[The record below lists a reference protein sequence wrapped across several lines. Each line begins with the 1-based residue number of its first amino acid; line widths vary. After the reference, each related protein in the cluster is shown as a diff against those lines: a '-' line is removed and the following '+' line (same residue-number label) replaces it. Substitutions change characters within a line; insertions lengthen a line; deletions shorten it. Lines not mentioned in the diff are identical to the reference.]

1 MDLFYGLKV
10 ELAGNTYYFAEKTT
24 TISGRVYDGVLSR
37 VSLSKIVQSDTT
49 VSIQVISGEQWSQLF
64 RANGNIVDGGSA
76 TLYLID
82 GDRILES
89 WMPGIVNRVS
99 WGSSWQPLS
108 FEITTRI
115 TNTRQII
122 SPTARIYEETFPISL
137 VGDWTIP
144 ATSYGANYNIIIG
157 YPGYREGSKFG
168 DYTQCVVPVLY
179 CEFEEN
185 FIIGRI
191 LVAGGV
197 IEATSITAINYSQDS
212 TRYTLSLTDPETQPI
227 TDNRDLIG
235 GVINDIYQSGIES
248 ASDDEIYV
256 GFDPTNG
263 GGLLFEG
270 SILRGGADIFK
281 WVVTRFTDMKLD
293 IGRHKANADFL
304 NLYKFDTFINSDV
317 DPLEWFES
325 QVLEYL
331 PAKICRSSDG
341 YYLAVLPRYGHKK
354 DVCLKLIA
362 GQNAERIGQW
372 SVDSECYNEIIA
384 DFSLTKNQQDY
395 YDRLIITGRYGALP
409 DTVLTSYTGNVIKDQ
424 LCKTSQ
430 EVYGVKQLFLTMPTI
445 YSTDTAIRVAT
456 DHAIEKCFPKKQ
468 LQYTLSTDYWYL
480 DVGSMITVTDNND
493 IDGLSLNGEIFRID
507 DVVVDSQ
514 QVVITVSPIRQATGV
529 GSSTQY
535 L

>member
-331 PAKICRSSDG
+331 PAKES
-341 YYLAVLPRYGHKK
+341 
-354 DVCLKLIA
+354 
-362 GQNAERIGQW
+362 
-372 SVDSECYNEIIA
+372 
-384 DFSLTKNQQDY
+384 
-395 YDRLIITGRYGALP
+395 
-409 DTVLTSYTGNVIKDQ
+409 
-424 LCKTSQ
+424 
-430 EVYGVKQLFLTMPTI
+430 
-445 YSTDTAIRVAT
+445 
-456 DHAIEKCFPKKQ
+456 
-468 LQYTLSTDYWYL
+468 
-480 DVGSMITVTDNND
+480 
-493 IDGLSLNGEIFRID
+493 
-507 DVVVDSQ
+507 
-514 QVVITVSPIRQATGV
+514 
-529 GSSTQY
+529 
-535 L
+535 